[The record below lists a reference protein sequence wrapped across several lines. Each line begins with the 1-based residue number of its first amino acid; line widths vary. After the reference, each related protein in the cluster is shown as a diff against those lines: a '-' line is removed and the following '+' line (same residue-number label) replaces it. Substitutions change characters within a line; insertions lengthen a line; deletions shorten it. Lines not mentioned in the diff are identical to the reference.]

1 MNEFSYQI
9 EFQHRGSPHVHGI
22 AWIRDALKFDI
33 NSDEEVCAYIDRII
47 VCTSNVPK
55 TEQEYIQFQK
65 HHHSKTCYKKIKGN
79 KVCRFGAP
87 WPPMRHTV
95 ILRPLD
101 ADNEP
106 EMLQEY
112 KNIHDQMQEI
122 LAKMKPED
130 SNITFEN
137 FLLKLGTTEEVYIL
151 AIYSSLQKP
160 KVFLK

>member
-1 MNEFSYQI
+1 
-9 EFQHRGSPHVHGI
+9 
-22 AWIRDALKFDI
+22 
-33 NSDEEVCAYIDRII
+33 
-47 VCTSNVPK
+47 
-55 TEQEYIQFQK
+55 
-65 HHHSKTCYKKIKGN
+65 
-79 KVCRFGAP
+79 
-87 WPPMRHTV
+87 MRHTI

-112 KNIHDQMQEI
+112 RNILDQMQEI

-137 FLLKLGTTEEVYIL
+137 FLSKLGATEEVYIP
-151 AIYSSLQKP
+151 AIHSSLQKP